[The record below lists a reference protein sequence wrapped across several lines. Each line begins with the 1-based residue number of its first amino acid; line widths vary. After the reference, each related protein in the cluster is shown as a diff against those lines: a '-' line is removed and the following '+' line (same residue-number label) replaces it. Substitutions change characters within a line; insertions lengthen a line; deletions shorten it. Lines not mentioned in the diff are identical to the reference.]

1 MMRRARLVSIGSA
14 VIAVLLGWLA
24 ASSPV
29 AFAETDSRQG
39 MDVIVV
45 DSSSVRE
52 TEQAIPLTLSL
63 IGLMSTQ
70 QDGSK
75 ALFIDTDGPGEAIGP
90 FAASDSDFASIRSEI
105 VERLKAQRSF
115 ASQSIVEALE
125 EARSTLTAY
134 GAPASSSIYVAFG
147 GGDDFAFDEL
157 SYTVA
162 PLVNRIANQGW
173 TINGLS
179 LEAGDRMAAQF
190 LDAISRPTGGSVFN
204 LASGADLKSLGDHII
219 GFSAAGSVE
228 EFASKTLVDAP
239 LTSSRIPIMP
249 GTEETALYFFKDSP
263 DGSFLLVSPSGEVV
277 SNGNG
282 SSSQV
287 VETDHLVIWRLV
299 NPVAGNWK
307 VETLGVDGKISVWGH
322 TADRYDLVLRALS
335 PMPIGEPN
343 TLVAYAAQDGRTAVL
358 KGVRVFADITSPD
371 STVKSYEMFDDGTR
385 GDSQAGDGY
394 YSVVLPSLEMMGSY
408 SVALSM
414 RWLGLD
420 HEISSEHVFEARTF
434 PAFHVETGHVRD
446 LVPGEATNIGTVSVH
461 LDGGPYAIDPSAIQI
476 ALATSTED
484 PGTLE
489 LVPHRL
495 YGNGSAWQ
503 FDMLFT
509 PSDFGSDTLQFS
521 LSLEYAGRTY
531 TEPSNSIAI
540 STVPS
545 VSPPVSIA
553 QAVVEPKPA
562 SAAPPAPVAVVVPAA
577 AAAVPVSGVAVPPA
591 PQAAFPWFVV
601 AVLVAVAVPIAAAV
615 AYFLTRPK
623 PYGYIYTEGDD
634 ELVDFSNLERSPIFR
649 FFYRGLIRG
658 SELNI
663 PGFEGLV
670 FHFMKDRIDV
680 RSFGEHSTVRVNN
693 QPLIDSATISDKT
706 WIGTEGKLYTFLN
719 SPPPAEPAG
728 AD

>member
-24 ASSPV
+24 ASSPA
-29 AFAETDSRQG
+29 AFADTDSTQG

-52 TEQAIPLTLSL
+52 SEQAIPLTLSL
-63 IGLMSTQ
+63 IGLLATQ

-75 ALFIDTDGPGEAIGP
+75 VVFIDTDGPGEAIGP
-90 FAASDSDFASIRSEI
+90 FAASNSDFASIRSEI
-105 VERLKAQRSF
+105 AGRLGAERSY
-115 ASQSIVEALE
+115 ASQSIVGALD
-125 EARSTLTAY
+125 EARTTLLTY
-134 GAPASSSIYVAFG
+134 GAPAGSSIYVALG

-162 PLVNRIANQGW
+162 PLVNGIANQGW

-179 LEAGDRMAAQF
+179 LHAGDQRSAQF
-190 LDAISRPTGGSVFN
+190 LDAISRPTGGSVFS
-204 LASGADLKSLGDHII
+204 LSSGVDLKPLGDRILAF
-219 GFSAAGSVE
+219 GAAGSVE

-249 GTEETALYFFKDSP
+249 GTEETTLYFFKDSP
-263 DGSFLLVSPSGEVV
+263 AGSFQLVNPLGELVPNV
-277 SNGNG
+277 DSVT
-282 SSSQV
+282 SQV
-287 VETDHLVIWRLV
+287 VETENLAIWRLV

-307 VETLGVDGKISVWGH
+307 VETVGVEGRISVWGH
-322 TADRYDLVLRALS
+322 AADRYDLILRTPS
-335 PMPIGEPN
+335 PMPTGEPN
-343 TLVAYAAQDGRTAVL
+343 TMVAYLAQDGRTAVL
-358 KGVRVFADITSPD
+358 KGVRMFADITSPD
-371 STVKSYEMFDDGTR
+371 SSMTSYELFDDGNR
-385 GDSQAGDGY
+385 GDSKAGDGY
-394 YSVVLPSLEMMGSY
+394 YSTVLPALEMAGSY
-408 SVALSM
+408 AVTLSL
-414 RWLGLD
+414 RWLGFD
-420 HEISSEHVFEARTF
+420 NEISSDYLIEARPF
-434 PAFHVETGHVRD
+434 PSFHVETGQVRD

-461 LDGGPYAIDPSAIQI
+461 LDGGPYAVDPSVIEI
-476 ALATSTED
+476 GLAASTEN
-484 PGTLE
+484 PGMLE

-495 YGNGSAWQ
+495 YGDGSAWQ

-509 PSDFGSDTLQFS
+509 PSDFGSETLQFS
-521 LSLEYAGRTY
+521 LSLEFGGRTF
-531 TEPSNSIAI
+531 TEPSSSIAI

-545 VSPPVSIA
+545 ELPPVTIA
-553 QAVVEPKPA
+553 PAAVESKPA
-562 SAAPPAPVAVVVPAA
+562 SAAPEPVVAPAKVPVA
-577 AAAVPVSGVAVPPA
+577 GVAVPPA
-591 PQAAFPWFVV
+591 PQAAFPWLVV
-601 AVLVAVAVPIAAAV
+601 AILVAVAVPIAAGV

-623 PYGYIYTEGDD
+623 PYGYIYTESDD
-634 ELVDFSNLERSPIFR
+634 ELVDFSNLERRPIFR

-680 RSFGEHSTVRVNN
+680 KSFSEHSTVRVNN

-706 WIGTEGKLYTFLN
+706 WIGTGGKLYTFLN
-719 SPPPAEPAG
+719 SPMPPAEPVG

>member
-24 ASSPV
+24 ASSPA
-29 AFAETDSRQG
+29 AFADTDSTQG

-52 TEQAIPLTLSL
+52 SKQTIPLTLSL
-63 IGLMSTQ
+63 IGLLATQ

-75 ALFIDTDGPGEAIGP
+75 VVFIDTDGPGEVIGP

-105 VERLKAQRSF
+105 LARLDADS
-115 ASQSIVEALE
+115 SYEPQSIVEALD
-125 EARSTLTAY
+125 EARSTLSTY
-134 GAPASSSIYVAFG
+134 GAPAGSSIYVAMG

-162 PLVNRIANQGW
+162 PLANGIANQGW

-179 LEAGDRMAAQF
+179 LHTGDQRSAQF
-190 LDAISRPTGGSVFN
+190 LDTISRPTGGSVFS
-204 LASGADLKSLGDHII
+204 LSSGVYLKPLGDHII
-219 GFSAAGSVE
+219 GFGATGSVE

-249 GTEETALYFFKDSP
+249 GTEETILYFYKESP
-263 DGSFLLVSPSGEVV
+263 GGSFQLVNPFGELVSNVDGVT
-277 SNGNG
+277 
-282 SSSQV
+282 SQV
-287 VETDHLVIWRLV
+287 LESENLAIWRLV
-299 NPVAGNWK
+299 NPLAGNWK
-307 VETLGVDGKISVWGH
+307 VETVGVEGRISVWGH
-322 TADRYDLVLRALS
+322 AADRYDLILRTPS
-335 PMPIGEPN
+335 PIPTGEPN
-343 TLVAYAAQDGRTAVL
+343 TILAYLAQDGRTAVL
-358 KGVRVFADITSPD
+358 KGVRMFANITNPD
-371 STVKSYEMFDDGTR
+371 SSVTSYELFDDGTR
-385 GDSQAGDGY
+385 GDFKAGDGY
-394 YSVVLPSLEMMGSY
+394 YSTILPPLDMVGSY
-408 SVALSM
+408 DVALNA
-414 RWLGLD
+414 RWLGFD
-420 HEISSEHVFEARTF
+420 YVISSDHALEARPF
-434 PAFHVETGHVRD
+434 PAFHVETGQVRD

-461 LDGGPYAIDPSAIQI
+461 LDGGPYSIDPSDIEI
-476 ALATSTED
+476 GLATSAENS
-484 PGTLE
+484 GMLE

-495 YGNGSAWQ
+495 YGDGSAWQ

-509 PSDFGSDTLQFS
+509 PSDFGSETLQFS
-521 LSLEYAGRTY
+521 LSIEYGGRTY
-531 TEPSNSIAI
+531 TEPSSSIAI
-540 STVPS
+540 STVAS
-545 VSPPVSIA
+545 VPPPVSIVPA
-553 QAVVEPKPA
+553 AVESQPA
-562 SAAPPAPVAVVVPAA
+562 SAAPAPAA
-577 AAAVPVSGVAVPPA
+577 AAKAPVTGVAVPPA
-591 PQAAFPWFVV
+591 PQAAFPWLVV
-601 AVLVAVAVPIAAAV
+601 AILVAAAVPIAAGV
-615 AYFLTRPK
+615 VYFLTRPK
-623 PYGYIYTEGDD
+623 PYGYIYTESDD
-634 ELVDFSNLERSPIFR
+634 ELVDFSNLERRPIFR

-680 RSFGEHSTVRVNN
+680 KSFGEHSTVRVNN

>member
-24 ASSPV
+24 ASSPA
-29 AFAETDSRQG
+29 AFADTDSTQG

-52 TEQAIPLTLSL
+52 SEQAIPLTLSL
-63 IGLMSTQ
+63 IGLLATQ

-75 ALFIDTDGPGEAIGP
+75 VVFIDTDGPGEVIGP

-105 VERLKAQRSF
+105 LARLGADS
-115 ASQSIVEALE
+115 SYEPQSIVEALD
-125 EARSTLTAY
+125 EARSTLSTY
-134 GAPASSSIYVAFG
+134 GAPAGSSIYVALG

-162 PLVNRIANQGW
+162 PLANGIANQGW

-179 LEAGDRMAAQF
+179 LHTGDQRSAQF
-190 LDAISRPTGGSVFN
+190 LDAISRPTGGSVFS
-204 LASGADLKSLGDHII
+204 LSSGVDLKPLGDHVI
-219 GFSAAGSVE
+219 GFGAAGSVE

-249 GTEETALYFFKDSP
+249 GTEETILYFYKESS
-263 DGSFLLVSPSGEVV
+263 DGSFQLVNPFGELVSNVDGVT
-277 SNGNG
+277 
-282 SSSQV
+282 SQV
-287 VETDHLVIWRLV
+287 LESENLAIWRLV
-299 NPVAGNWK
+299 NPLAGNWK
-307 VETLGVDGKISVWGH
+307 VETVGVEGRISVWGH
-322 TADRYDLVLRALS
+322 AADRYDLILRTPS
-335 PMPIGEPN
+335 PMPTGEPN
-343 TLVAYAAQDGRTAVL
+343 TIVGYLAQDGRTATL
-358 KGVRVFADITSPD
+358 KGVRMFANITNPD
-371 STVKSYEMFDDGTR
+371 SSVTSYELFDDGTR
-385 GDSQAGDGY
+385 GDFKAGDGY
-394 YSVVLPSLEMMGSY
+394 YSTILPSLDVVGSY
-408 SVALSM
+408 AVTLNA
-414 RWLGLD
+414 RWLGFD
-420 HEISSEHVFEARTF
+420 YEISSDHTLEARPF
-434 PAFHVETGHVRD
+434 PAFHVETGQVRG

-461 LDGGPYAIDPSAIQI
+461 LDGGPYSIDPSAIEI
-476 ALATSTED
+476 GLATSAENS
-484 PGTLE
+484 GMLE

-495 YGNGSAWQ
+495 YGDGSAWQ

-509 PSDFGSDTLQFS
+509 PSDFGSETLQFS
-521 LSLEYAGRTY
+521 LSLEFGGRTF
-531 TEPSNSIAI
+531 TEPSSSIAI

-545 VSPPVSIA
+545 ELPPVTIA
-553 QAVVEPKPA
+553 PAAVEPKPA
-562 SAAPPAPVAVVVPAA
+562 SAALEPVVVAPAKVPVA
-577 AAAVPVSGVAVPPA
+577 GVAVPPA
-591 PQAAFPWFVV
+591 PQAAFPWLV
-601 AVLVAVAVPIAAAV
+601 AAILVAVAVPIAAGV

-623 PYGYIYTEGDD
+623 PYGYIYTESDD
-634 ELVDFSNLERSPIFR
+634 ELVDFSNLERRPIFR

-680 RSFGEHSTVRVNN
+680 KSFGEHSTVRVNN

-719 SPPPAEPAG
+719 SPPPVEPAG